1 MSARA
6 KNRALAEPLQFN
18 RRKETEMRKLP
29 ISRGERR
36 RMHALKAQ
44 FQAES
49 REAEGRAYQRGFS
62 AGDADGFK
70 RGTAAMVDANGKAHA
85 RGVKEGGETMRAAVL
100 DHAGRLYKERKD
112 SDAAAVREVHRLLPT
127 TV

>member
-1 MSARA
+1 
-6 KNRALAEPLQFN
+6 
-18 RRKETEMRKLP
+18 MRKLP

-36 RMHALKAQ
+36 RMHALRNQ
-44 FQAES
+44 LQAKLS
-49 REAEGRAYQRGFS
+49 EAEGSAYQRGFS

-85 RGVKEGGETMRAAVL
+85 RGVKEGAENLRAAVL
-100 DHAGRLYKERKD
+100 DHAGRLHKERKD